1 MPSPTHLECL
11 LDSVPVG
18 QSSHWEQSSNIP
30 SPPKPYLVTTLHLCG
45 TRQIS
50 NAVGRNL
57 GLSQAFLQSLQTGL
71 IVDAW
76 ESPGS
81 ESADRVQRSYT
92 VRSLERQVF
101 LTVGTCSL
109 RSRSKNLRNAP
120 VWQLLP
126 YPWTGTLS
134 LLLRK
139 TGRATRETGTRDQHK
154 TCLAASHLW
163 PTLRT
168 HAFLHPGLWPH
179 LERLDALSSSSSG
192 CGFLHKSRQF

>member
-57 GLSQAFLQSLQTGL
+57 GLSQAFLQSLQTGI

-126 YPWTGTLS
+126 YPSTGTLS

-139 TGRATRETGTRDQHK
+139 TGRGHQGDWNQGPAQNLPCSLTP
-154 TCLAASHLW
+154 L
-163 PTLRT
+163 T
-168 HAFLHPGLWPH
+168 HSQDARLPHPGLWPH